1 MNFSITE
8 DKYKGPKSVVLDLES
23 LNAEYRNKL
32 IEYRQAIANYVNY
45 LKQDVNTATNA
56 DTSVDKSPLCKY
68 FASAGWC
75 TSKMGLEQN
84 MLYYCPKSCNE
95 LKKKEMVTIKNA
107 TFWGTGPIAQNN
119 SATLQECSASCAM
132 TDGCTGATFNAT
144 DSAQPM
150 CWLRS
155 GDTDIT
161 GGKDSD
167 YAIVP
172 KGKQMLMIVQKINLR
187 LSEINQQIQKITKNG
202 QETYDSQ
209 TPERKTNMAELA
221 RQYIQLNEEREKIN
235 KSINDYQTLDQ
246 QQIQGDLTAN
256 KNYYSF
262 VLLLILAIVIIIALF
277 IVGFSF
283 TSQTNSSILSGGAKG
298 LKTIMSFRNK

>member
-32 IEYRQAIANYVNY
+32 IEYRQAVANYVNY
-45 LKQDVNTATNA
+45 LKQDVKP
-56 DTSVDKSPLCKY
+56 DTSVDKISWCKPL
-68 FASAGWC
+68 ASAGWC
-75 TSKMGLEQN
+75 TSKIGQEQG
-84 MLYYCPKSCNE
+84 MSYYCPNSCNN
-95 LKKKEMVTIKNA
+95 LPKTQEMVTIKNA
-107 TFWGTGPIAQNN
+107 TYWGTGPIAQNN
-119 SATLQECSASCAM
+119 SATLQECTASCAM
-132 TDGCTGATFNAT
+132 TDGCAGATFNAT
-144 DSAQPM
+144 DSAKPM

-172 KGKQMLMIVQKINLR
+172 KGKQMLMIVQKINMR

-221 RQYIQLNEEREKIN
+221 RQYIQLNEEREKIDN
-235 KSINDYQTLDQ
+235 TINEYQTLDQ

-262 VLLLILAIVIIIALF
+262 VLLLLLAIVIIIALF
-277 IVGFSF
+277 MVGLSF
-283 TSQTNSSILSGGAKG
+283 NSQQNSSVLSGGAKR
-298 LKTIMSFRNK
+298 LKL